1 MTKKTESKGYLFV
14 ATLSK
19 SYYDAMVAAIEGLKD
34 EVPEAQVAVFTHEEW
49 LTDQDR
55 ELFDHVFAPVPAHV
69 RTKLWALDKTPFDV
83 TCYMDVDI
91 HVVDPGVH
99 DIFDVFP
106 DDLDIM
112 MSENRP
118 YNSKVVFFQDEHQNN
133 GVSRELEH
141 HRKEHIELYKQGKA
155 HKFKWHCGFFIYR
168 KNDVTDK
175 IWSEWLRL
183 YRLHNE
189 SEERCGIYPNS
200 LSFWDTFAFWRVMH
214 ETNLDVK
221 IKRVPNDAKYNFVT
235 GYRENELKYGTKKT
249 VLHYT
254 IPPEIVRKE
263 MINAPGINSAHGSF
277 DTFR

>member
-1 MTKKTESKGYLFV
+1 MTTKTESKGYLFV

-34 EVPEAQVAVFTHEEW
+34 EVPEAQVAVFTHEKW

-55 ELFDHVFAPVPAHV
+55 ELFDHVFAPVPCHV

-118 YNSKVVFFQDEHQNN
+118 YNSKVVFFQDKHQNN
-133 GVSRELEH
+133 GVERELEH

-175 IWSEWLRL
+175 IWSEWLRI

-254 IPPEIVRKE
+254 IPPEIVKQE
-263 MINAPGINSAHGSF
+263 MIDAPGINTSHGSF
-277 DTFR
+277 EVFR